1 MAIVLRPRLG
11 GSSHTGL
18 ASFQSEGG
26 FTLLGR
32 VIDVVLNDKH
42 REWSRRGHSLSLYGV
57 LYQNMFVGEND
68 DPKTNPSMGFAY
80 CGDPNFRRIPIKN
93 EIVTIVLRTSAEWS
107 EELQTNANVTKAYWT
122 GIVPVWNIPNV
133 NPYPDTVKYSGPAD
147 LGKDF
152 KEDEK
157 IMPLAL
163 GPGDMSLEGRYGN
176 TIRLGGTKTDNSPI
190 ASADT
195 SGKPYTIIR
204 NGQGTSGEYFV
215 KEDINKDGSSIYLT
229 SDHKVP
235 LTQARTKYDARK
247 SSKSPEKSTEYKG
260 AQIVMNSDRLWFNS
274 KKYDI
279 ELTAKEALGISA
291 KVVSLDGTEYV
302 AFDASKIY
310 LGTAAFSESQPVL
323 LGKMSTN
330 WLSNLCQILENLLQV
345 MSTVTPSTVSSLA
358 GAAAAAMVPVT
369 TLKQSLNT
377 LLSKK
382 VYTQ

>member
-18 ASFQSEGG
+18 SAFQSEGG

-122 GIVPVWNIPNV
+122 GIVPVWNVPNV

-190 ASADT
+190 APADT

-215 KEDINKDGSSIYLT
+215 KEDINKDSSSIYLT

-235 LTQARTKYDARK
+235 LVQAQTKYDARK
-247 SSKSPEKSTEYKG
+247 NSKSPEKSTEYKG
-260 AQIVMNSDRLWFNS
+260 AQIVVNSDRLWFNS
-274 KKYDI
+274 KKDDI
-279 ELTAKEALGISA
+279 EFTAKEALGISA
-291 KVVSLDGTEYV
+291 KVVSLDGSEYV
-302 AFDASKIY
+302 AFDASKLY

-323 LGKMSTN
+323 LGKMSVN

-358 GAAAAAMVPVT
+358 GAAAAAIVPVT
-369 TLKQSLNT
+369 ALKQSLNT